1 MLLQPLLV
9 DNLLSPRVETHA
21 SVFHLSCLRV
31 LLLELLNG
39 LIAAPYLRVVDSIN
53 TSFLDELAFRV
64 ISVFLFHSKQVLLI
78 LNLVV
83 LRVNGVWRVRSL
95 DLELTVRALAVCVN
109 QWLFTTGNIFVV
121 VIVILVR
128 SWVNTGHTDSTL
140 QAGCCRTLVLLS

>member
-9 DNLLSPRVETHA
+9 DDLLSPRVETHA
-21 SVFHLSCLRV
+21 SVFHLSCLGV

-53 TSFLDELAFRV
+53 TSFLYELAFRV

-83 LRVNGVWRVRSL
+83 LRVNSVWRVRSL

-109 QWLFTTGNIFVV
+109 VWLLTAGYIFVV
-121 VIVILVR
+121 VIVVLVR
-128 SWVNTGHTDSTL
+128 SWVNTRNTDSSL
-140 QAGCCRTLVLLS
+140 QASCCRALMFLS